1 MIHFCDSFCDAIRD
15 VGKSVEI
22 YEEDLLDVVSEY
34 AVNDICVIDQSRC
47 FKIVSSKNSLV
58 KLEQIDLD
66 HQNKKIKPV
75 DIHQKSYLHYLE
87 CSDIP
92 LLTCLG
98 PAGSGKTH
106 LTMYSI
112 FEQLESKNYQR
123 AIISKPLVG
132 VSESRYMGTLPG
144 DIDEKLAPFLSS
156 FHDIA
161 HNLNRTRT
169 FEECLDR
176 GLITFEPVEFM
187 RGRSFENTIVFL
199 DEIQNLSSHELL
211 TLGTRIGRNSKL
223 ILCGDPRQVDGID
236 AYPIINFVSHPR
248 YRESPHSASVML
260 YKKLRSPIT
269 EIFEDILLQF

>member
-1 MIHFCDSFCDAIRD
+1 MIHFCDSFSIDRKDKANIF
-15 VGKSVEI
+15 EI
-22 YEEDLLDVVSEY
+22 YEEDLIQEIGEFAL
-34 AVNDICVIDQSRC
+34 NDICVINNSVC
-47 FKIVSSKNSLV
+47 AKIVSNEYMMVKMEVVSLDV
-58 KLEQIDLD
+58 QG
-66 HQNKKIKPV
+66 KKINPV
-75 DIHQKSYLHYLE
+75 DIYQKGYLHYLE
-87 CSDIP
+87 CQNIP
-92 LLTCLG
+92 LVTCLG

-112 FEQLESKNYQR
+112 FEHIENKNYQR

-169 FEECLDR
+169 FEEYLDR
-176 GLITFEPVEFM
+176 GLIVFEPVEFM

-211 TLGTRIGRNSKL
+211 TLGTRIGRHSKL
-223 ILCGDPRQVDGID
+223 ILCGDPRQVDGED
-236 AYPIINFVSHPR
+236 AYPISNFIEHPK
-248 YRESPHSASVML
+248 YRESMHSASIRL
-260 YKKLRSPIT
+260 FKKLRSPIT
-269 EIFEDILLQF
+269 EIFEEILL